1 MEYYS
6 AIKKEWTNTICSNMD
21 GPRDYYTKWTKSDKK
36 TDTITFMWNP
46 KGKKK
51 DTKNLFPK
59 RKQTDTENKLMV
71 TKGERRNEVS
81 DKLGGCG

>member
-1 MEYYS
+1 
-6 AIKKEWTNTICSNMD
+6 
-21 GPRDYYTKWTKSDKK
+21 
-36 TDTITFMWNP
+36 MWNP